1 MKLIKNAQ
9 VYAPDKLGKKDL
21 LVGGGKILAIGDSL
35 SLSAPE
41 IEVVDMKGK
50 FTTPGLID
58 QHIHLIGA
66 GGKHGFNSLTPE
78 ITLSELISCGST
90 TVMGLLGTDGITKSL
105 RTLYAKTKALDKE
118 GITAYMLT
126 GFFGLPPITLTG
138 SVLEDMILVDK
149 VIGCKV
155 AISDPR
161 SSYPTAK
168 ELLNILKDV
177 HVGGLTSGKGGILH
191 VHLGSLD
198 TNMSLLLELVETY
211 KFPIKNISPTHV
223 GRTASL
229 FDEAIK
235 FAKLGGMIDI
245 TTGGTKFSEPY
256 EQVLYALNKG
266 VSIDN
271 MTFSSDGNAGMARM
285 NKDGEVIE
293 FYKAPVDLN
302 YKQVVKLIKKGRL
315 PVSDAFKLVTSGPA
329 KNLSLVNKGAIDL
342 DKDADLCFFDNDLNL
357 TDVMAMGNWMMKD
370 GTVIKTGSFETGLP
384 DDEDDDDE

>member
-9 VYAPDKLGKKDL
+9 VYAPKKIGKKDI
-21 LVGGGKILAIGDSL
+21 LVGGGKILAIADELPFRGAD
-35 SLSAPE
+35 
-41 IEVVDMKGK
+41 IEVVDAKGK
-50 FTTPGLID
+50 VTTPGLID

-78 ITLSELISCGST
+78 ITLSELIACGST
-90 TVMGLLGTDGITKSL
+90 TVMGLLGTDGVTKSL

-126 GFFGLPPITLTG
+126 GYFGLPPITLTG
-138 SVLEDMILVDK
+138 SVLEDMILIDK

-161 SSYPTAK
+161 SSYPTPK

-198 TNMSLLLELVETY
+198 TNMSLLIELVEEY
-211 KFPIKNISPTHV
+211 KFPIRNISPTHV
-223 GRTASL
+223 GRTSAL
-229 FDEAIK
+229 FDQAIK

-266 VSIDN
+266 ASIDN

-285 NKDGEVIE
+285 NSSGEVIE

-302 YKQVVKLIKKGRL
+302 LKQVVILIKKGRL
-315 PVSDAFKLVTSGPA
+315 PIADAFKLVTSGPA
-329 KNLSLVNKGAIDL
+329 KNLSLANKGGIDT
-342 DKDADLCFFDNDLNL
+342 DKDADLCFFDNDFNL

-370 GTVIKTGSFETGLP
+370 GTVIKKGSFETTLTG
-384 DDEDDDDE
+384 DDDDDN

>member
-9 VYAPDKLGKKDL
+9 VYAPKKIGKKDI
-21 LVGGGKILAIGDSL
+21 LVGGGKILAIADDLTFRGQD
-35 SLSAPE
+35 
-41 IEVVDMKGK
+41 IEVVDAKGK
-50 FTTPGLID
+50 ITTPGLID

-90 TVMGLLGTDGITKSL
+90 TVMGLLGTDGVTKSL

-126 GFFGLPPITLTG
+126 GYFGLPPITLTG
-138 SVLEDMILVDK
+138 SVLEDMILIDK

-198 TNMSLLLELVETY
+198 TNMSLLIELVEEY
-211 KFPIKNISPTHV
+211 KFPIRNISPTHV
-223 GRTASL
+223 GRTSAL
-229 FDEAIK
+229 FDQAIK

-266 VSIDN
+266 ASIDN

-285 NKDGEVIE
+285 NSSGEVIE

-302 YKQVVKLIKKGRL
+302 IKQVVMLIKKGRL
-315 PVSDAFKLVTSGPA
+315 PIADAFKLVTSGPA
-329 KNLSLVNKGAIDL
+329 KNLSLVNKGIIDT
-342 DKDADLCFFDNDLNL
+342 DKDADLCFFDNDFNL

-370 GTVIKTGSFETGLP
+370 GTVIKKGSFETTLTG
-384 DDEDDDDE
+384 DDDDDN

>member
-1 MKLIKNAQ
+1 MKLIKNAKI
-9 VYAPDKLGKKDL
+9 YSSKKTGKVDI
-21 LVGGGKILAIGDSL
+21 LVGGGKILAVAEELPFRGPS
-35 SLSAPE
+35 
-41 IEVVDMKGK
+41 IEVVDAKGRL
-50 FTTPGLID
+50 TTPGLID

-90 TVMGLLGTDGITKSL
+90 TVMGLLGTDGVTKSL

-126 GFFGLPPITLTG
+126 GYFGLPPITLTG

-198 TNMSLLLELVETY
+198 TNMSLLIDLVEEY

-223 GRTASL
+223 GRTSAL

-285 NKDGEVIE
+285 NSSGEIVE

-302 YKQVVKLIKKGRL
+302 LKQVVSLIKKGRI
-315 PVSDAFKLVTSGPA
+315 PIGDAFKLVTSGPA
-329 KNLSLVNKGAIDL
+329 KNLSLVNKGIIDT
-342 DKDADLCFFDNDLNL
+342 DKDADLCFFDSDFNL

-370 GTVIKTGSFETGLP
+370 GAVIKKGSFETSLP
-384 DDEDDDDE
+384 GDDDDS

>member
-9 VYAPDKLGKKDL
+9 VYAPKKIGKKDI
-21 LVGGGKILAIGDSL
+21 LVGGGKILAIADDLPFRGSD
-35 SLSAPE
+35 
-41 IEVVDMKGK
+41 IEVVDAKGRV
-50 FTTPGLID
+50 TTPGLID

-90 TVMGLLGTDGITKSL
+90 TVMGLLGTDGVTKSL

-126 GFFGLPPITLTG
+126 GYFGLPPITLTG
-138 SVLEDMILVDK
+138 SVLEDMILIDK

-198 TNMSLLLELVETY
+198 TNMSLLIELVEEY
-211 KFPIKNISPTHV
+211 KFPIRNISPTHV
-223 GRTASL
+223 GRTSAL

-285 NKDGEVIE
+285 NTAGEVIE

-302 YKQVVKLIKKGRL
+302 LKQIVVLIKKGRL
-315 PVSDAFKLVTSGPA
+315 PISDAFKLVTSGPA
-329 KNLSLVNKGAIDL
+329 KNLTLPNKGIIDV
-342 DKDADLCFFDNDLNL
+342 DKDADLCFFDNDFNL

-370 GTVIKTGSFETGLP
+370 GTVIKKGSFETSLSGE
-384 DDEDDDDE
+384 DDE

>member
-9 VYAPDKLGKKDL
+9 VYAPKKIGKKDI
-21 LVGGGKILAIGDSL
+21 LVGGGKILTIADDLTFRGPD
-35 SLSAPE
+35 
-41 IEVVDMKGK
+41 IEVVDAKGK
-50 FTTPGLID
+50 ITTPGLID

-90 TVMGLLGTDGITKSL
+90 TVMGLLGTDGVTKSL

-126 GFFGLPPITLTG
+126 GYFGLPPITLTG
-138 SVLEDMILVDK
+138 SVLEDMILIDK

-198 TNMSLLLELVETY
+198 TNMSLLIELVEEY
-211 KFPIKNISPTHV
+211 KFPIRNISPTHV
-223 GRTASL
+223 GRTSAL
-229 FDEAIK
+229 FDQAIK

-266 VSIDN
+266 ASIDN

-285 NKDGEVIE
+285 NSSGEVIE

-302 YKQVVKLIKKGRL
+302 IKQVVLLIKKGRL
-315 PVSDAFKLVTSGPA
+315 PIADAFKLVTSGPA
-329 KNLSLVNKGAIDL
+329 KNLSLVNKGIIDT
-342 DKDADLCFFDNDLNL
+342 DKDADLCFFDNDFNL

-370 GTVIKTGSFETGLP
+370 GTVIKKGSFETTLTG
-384 DDEDDDDE
+384 DDDDDN